1 MVRRP
6 PSSTRTDTLVPATTL
21 LRATSGSSAHGV
33 SAYSGGKVEW
43 TGGAEAA
50 SGTNANGLRAT
61 GAGSKITTNGTTVTT
76 GAGKYGALASGGGQ
90 IQLTGGSVSKT
101 NTAPGSQGKTA
112 GGIGSS
118 ISANN
123 VSTSSQ
129 GVYQGPGGVKN
140 IGAVINR
147 EKKIV

>member
-76 GAGKYGALASGGGQ
+76 GAGTYGALASGGGQ
-90 IQLTGGSVSKT
+90 IQLTGGSVS
-101 NTAPGSQGKTA
+101 NPQTAPGRQGRAADGLRSSHTA
-112 GGIGSS
+112 P
-118 ISANN
+118 N
-123 VSTSSQ
+123 VATQ
-129 GVYQGPGGVKN
+129 PKGVSPGPGEV
-140 IGAVINR
+140 
-147 EKKIV
+147 

>member
-90 IQLTGGSVSKT
+90 IQLTGGSVSNT
-101 NTAPGSQGKTA
+101 NTAASSQGLTA
-112 GGIGSS
+112 DGIGSS
-118 ISANN
+118 ITDTN
-123 VSTSSQ
+123 VDNRAK
-129 GVYQGPGGVKN
+129 GVKMEERRV
-140 IGAVINR
+140 GR
-147 EKKIV
+147 EGERKGEI